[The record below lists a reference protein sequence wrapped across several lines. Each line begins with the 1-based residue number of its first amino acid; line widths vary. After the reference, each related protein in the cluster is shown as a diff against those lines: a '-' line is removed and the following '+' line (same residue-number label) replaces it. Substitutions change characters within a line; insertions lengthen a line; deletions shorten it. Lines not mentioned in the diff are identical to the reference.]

1 MKKILIP
8 IWLLGLAAG
17 CQEAPVE
24 ASFAASETAVRF
36 VGAGPAATRTV
47 VEADGTEISVVWGSD
62 DVIGIFGRGAT
73 AGNN

>member
-1 MKKILIP
+1 M
-8 IWLLGLAAG
+8 
-17 CQEAPVE
+17 
-24 ASFAASETAVRF
+24 RF

-73 AGNN
+73 AGNNYPYAAAPERN